1 MTYSV
6 LEFCNLWIPDS
17 SFEDY
22 NFARWSVNEN
32 KWVCHQSI
40 LTGDGAAARSATCVD
55 NQGNVGGS
63 NGDQLCQAPNEG
75 ASEPAPIVNDDVDKT
90 MREIIR
96 HHVEYG
102 CKRMDKIEFTA
113 PKEVLI
119 RCESGCEPTY
129 KYTRPSK
136 VGFKA
141 FNESQSF

>member
-1 MTYSV
+1 
-6 LEFCNLWIPDS
+6 
-17 SFEDY
+17 
-22 NFARWSVNEN
+22 
-32 KWVCHQSI
+32 
-40 LTGDGAAARSATCVD
+40 
-55 NQGNVGGS
+55 
-63 NGDQLCQAPNEG
+63 
-75 ASEPAPIVNDDVDKT
+75 

-136 VGFKA
+136 VSFKI
-141 FNESQSF
+141 FSFMLMPQNSPQNYDKLYA

>member
-1 MTYSV
+1 
-6 LEFCNLWIPDS
+6 
-17 SFEDY
+17 
-22 NFARWSVNEN
+22 
-32 KWVCHQSI
+32 
-40 LTGDGAAARSATCVD
+40 
-55 NQGNVGGS
+55 
-63 NGDQLCQAPNEG
+63 
-75 ASEPAPIVNDDVDKT
+75 

-141 FNESQSF
+141 FQKSHSILAICKLRVKLKVDEYLSGLARLIRSSLNVKKGTIET